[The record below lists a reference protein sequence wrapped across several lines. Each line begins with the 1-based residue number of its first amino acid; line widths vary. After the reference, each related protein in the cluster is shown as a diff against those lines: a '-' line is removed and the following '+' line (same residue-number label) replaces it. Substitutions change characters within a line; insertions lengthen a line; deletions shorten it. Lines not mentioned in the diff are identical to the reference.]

1 MQLGTVRAHDA
12 VGESIKI
19 CLSCTQQKA
28 LYTSIRKLV
37 SPASYKKHI
46 KTKDKFQAASC
57 KLQAATRFCLARC
70 GFFSP
75 RLQVIYLTLTA
86 SKFNQKGDIESTVS
100 NSRPFAKPP
109 FVSCCI

>member
-1 MQLGTVRAHDA
+1 MQLWTVRAHDA

-28 LYTSIRKLV
+28 LY
-37 SPASYKKHI
+37 KKHN

-86 SKFNQKGDIESTVS
+86 SKFNLILYKRVTLNQ
-100 NSRPFAKPP
+100 R
-109 FVSCCI
+109 

>member
-1 MQLGTVRAHDA
+1 MQLWTVRAHDA

-37 SPASYKKHI
+37 SPALYKKHN

-75 RLQVIYLTLTA
+75 RLQVIYLTPTA
-86 SKFNQKGDIESTVS
+86 SKFNLILYKRVTLNQ
-100 NSRPFAKPP
+100 R
-109 FVSCCI
+109 